1 MRTHVR
7 MAKALGAGLVTAG
20 LLPAGAPAADADT
33 TAPKPEPIN
42 LRSATVSGCEA
53 PCAPDEAGQV
63 TLTFDPPVRPPGVP
77 AEAFTAISTRANGA
91 GVHPFESSDGPGPWV
106 RKLRICS
113 ESGPFIY
120 PCQYQQHVDMRG
132 AEVFTV
138 TVSFHWDCDPISGNC
153 ESASQVSDPSNGLVP
168 TQQ

>member
-1 MRTHVR
+1 MRTQVR
-7 MAKALGAGLVTAG
+7 MAKALGAGWVTA
-20 LLPAGAPAADADT
+20 LVLAGAPAANADT

-42 LRSATVSGCEA
+42 LLSATVSGCQA
-53 PCAPDEAGQV
+53 PCAPDETGEV

-77 AEAFTAISTRANGA
+77 AQAFTHISTSADGA
-91 GVHPFESSDGPGPWV
+91 GVQPFAFRDGPGPWV

-132 AEVFTV
+132 AEAFTV
-138 TVSFHWDCDPISGNC
+138 RVSFSWDCDPISGNC
-153 ESASQVSDPSNGLVP
+153 ESASQVSDPSNALVP
-168 TQQ
+168 TQR